1 MANPLGKNGR
11 EQKPWADAIKRA
23 LARAELDPKSGGRS
37 LNVLAERLLDKAA
50 EGDLAALKELGDR
63 LDGKPAQAI
72 VGDEDKPPVKLAWM
86 TQPK

>member
-1 MANPLGKNGR
+1 MAGAPIGNKNGARPFASALKHAIAKAGTDR
-11 EQKPWADAIKRA
+11 EALIAIADVLLEKAMGGDLQAIKEVA
-23 LARAELDPKSGGRS
+23 
-37 LNVLAERLLDKAA
+37 
-50 EGDLAALKELGDR
+50 DR